1 MFVISKLI
9 SVGDNTVKIWDAVSG
24 DIKNTLQGHSREVTS
39 VAISPDGST
48 IVSGSREYSRIVKRI
63 PKLKQIVNVCKPLI
77 NVISYFLITYFLFIN
92 ASLFVYLFV
101 CLFVCLFVISK
112 LMSVR

>member
-1 MFVISKLI
+1 M
-9 SVGDNTVKIWDAVSG
+9 SG
-24 DIKNTLQGHSREVTS
+24 DIKNTLQGHSGIVST

-77 NVISYFLITYFLFIN
+77 NVISYFLISYLLFIN
-92 ASLFVYLFV
+92 AYLFV
-101 CLFVCLFVISK
+101 CLFVCLLFLK
-112 LMSVR
+112 